1 MSFTSNEETNSNI
14 RKINYSTTEQKHKE
28 LYTKTDYKLKNDD
41 RATLQVLNTKL
52 RISQNNPI
60 CVAEETTYI

>member
-1 MSFTSNEETNSNI
+1 MN
-14 RKINYSTTEQKHKE
+14 KKHKE

-60 CVAEETTYI
+60 WLPKENNLH